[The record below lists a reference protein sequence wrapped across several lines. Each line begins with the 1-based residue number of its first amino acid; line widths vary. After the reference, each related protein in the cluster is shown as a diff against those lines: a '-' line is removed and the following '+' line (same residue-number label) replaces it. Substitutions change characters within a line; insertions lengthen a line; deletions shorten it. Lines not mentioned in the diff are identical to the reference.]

1 MSVERKMPTPMVP
14 DPKAGPSLR
23 WAILGTGWVAD
34 RFVEGLHAS
43 TSQRVVAVGS
53 RTPGRAAE
61 FAERHGIEHAYG
73 SYDELVGA
81 DADVVYI
88 ATGHPDH
95 FAHASLALQA
105 GKHVLIEKPMTMRV
119 TEARQLAAF
128 ARSKGLFA
136 MEAMWTL
143 ALPRYSVVRQVLESG
158 MLGDIIEVYANLG
171 ERMLDH
177 HRAMDP
183 AQGGGVMNDLGTY
196 VMMFAGEVL
205 PNLKVI
211 AAHGTRHETHGSI
224 GQFNALL
231 TDEVAA
237 RPPSVHRRWL
247 TLPRRRTSRA
257 PRRRSRS
264 RIPFSSRAPCR
275 CGFTTRV
282 SSCAT
287 KRMPR
292 SRTPSSSGSRS
303 RWRAASMPG

>member
-231 TDEVAA
+231 TDEVGRQATVSA
-237 RPPSVHRRWL
+237 SAMADTPTTAYVAGTEA
-247 TLPRRRTSRA
+247 TLAIEDPFPAGPRVGAVSRH
-257 PRRRSRS
+257 
-264 RIPFSSRAPCR
+264 
-275 CGFTTRV
+275 G
-282 SSCAT
+282 
-287 KRMPR
+287 
-292 SRTPSSSGSRS
+292 
-303 RWRAASMPG
+303 